1 LREGTS
7 AVRTDRSP
15 AADGLVEREA
25 LPERPG
31 HRDELAQRLR
41 RLPPG
46 HPSSS
51 AESDGSPKP
60 PELGLRRP
68 EFREASSGREADAR
82 PQTDA
87 DHGERVRE
95 IQACLDKARADGLAT
110 DQQHTIDP
118 AREVWSGERDALHDS
133 IIRDL
138 YARTSGV
145 PCERRAIMAG
155 GLPGAGKST
164 VLEHHAGI
172 DRSQYL
178 TINPDD
184 IKEELARRDM
194 IPPVSGLSPM
204 EASDLVHEES
214 SHVAKRLARRAQAD
228 GKNVI
233 WDVTMSSRASTE
245 WRIDTLRAAGYTRI
259 EGVFV
264 DIPVETSVTRADGRH
279 REGQDDYRSGVGMG
293 GRFVP
298 AEAIRAQA
306 DPEWGSR
313 NRKTFEEVK
322 HHFDRWYRFDN
333 SGSAPILAE
342 ASRRGEDDERQ

>member
-1 LREGTS
+1 M
-7 AVRTDRSP
+7 RTDRPP
-15 AADGLVEREA
+15 AADGLLERDA
-25 LPERPG
+25 LPERPR

-46 HPSSS
+46 HPSSP
-51 AESDGSPKP
+51 AESSGAPKP

-68 EFREASSGREADAR
+68 EFREAESGHDADAR
-82 PQTDA
+82 TLTDA
-87 DHGERVRE
+87 EHAENVRE
-95 IQACLDKARADGLAT
+95 VRDRLDKARADGLAT
-110 DQQHTIDP
+110 DRQHTIDP

-138 YARTSGV
+138 YAQASGV

-164 VLEHHAGI
+164 VLERHAGI

-214 SHVAKRLARRAQAD
+214 SYVARQLALRAQVD
-228 GKNVI
+228 GKNII
-233 WDVTMSSRASTE
+233 WDITMSSRASTE
-245 WRIDTLRAAGYTRI
+245 RRISELQSEGYTWI
-259 EGVFV
+259 EGIFV
-264 DIPVETSVTRADGRH
+264 DIPVEISVTRADSRH
-279 REGQDDYRSGVGMG
+279 REGQGDYRSGVGMG
-293 GRFVP
+293 GRFIP
-298 AEAIRAQA
+298 AEMIRAQA
-306 DPEWGSR
+306 DTDWGSR

-322 HHFDRWYRFDN
+322 HHFDSWSRFDN
-333 SGSAPILAE
+333 SGSSPALVE
-342 ASRRGEDDERQ
+342 TDHKKEDHDHN